1 MRQLALAISSPPP
14 PTLDNFVPGQNA
26 ELLARLHEL
35 KAARLGESVVYL
47 WGVPGCG
54 RTHLLRACAGP
65 GVATADDVERLREE
79 EQIDLFHRINEAR
92 EAGTVVLAAGNVPPA
107 QLPLRDDL
115 RSRLAWG
122 LVYQVHPLSDE
133 DRAMYLAAQAER
145 RGMRLSD
152 EVARYVLA
160 RVRRDATSLAAILDL
175 LDRMSLEQQRPL
187 TLPLV
192 REALKTLDE

>member
-1 MRQLALAISSPPP
+1 MRQLALAISSPPQP
-14 PTLDNFVPGQNA
+14 SLDNFVPGQNA

-35 KAARLGESVVYL
+35 KAGRLGESVVYL
-47 WGVPGCG
+47 WGAPGCG

-65 GVATADDVERLREE
+65 GIATADDVGQLGEA
-79 EQIDLFHRINEAR
+79 EQVALFHCINEAR
-92 EAGTVVLAAGNVPPA
+92 EKGTAVLAAGEAPPA
-107 QLPLRDDL
+107 QLALREDL

-133 DRAMYLAAQAER
+133 DRALYLAAQAER
-145 RGMRLSD
+145 RGMRLPED
-152 EVARYVLA
+152 VVRYLLA
-160 RVRRDATSLAAILDL
+160 RVRRDAGSLAAILDL
-175 LDRMSLEQQRPL
+175 LDRTSLEQQRPL